1 MQSLNKDTLA
11 YQLGLRPATRART
24 MGMAPVTEVVAQLN
38 KFMKGKGPGDLTGSA
53 NVDVLMGESE
63 RDAVIFYLM
72 NHAVSVVRQKVHPLE
87 SLGNYLPLVEEYQ
100 RQLSQRATRMFYYM
114 LLICTRESRHC
125 KSSYDSKTWQ
135 GLVHKYGQAVLD
147 FHSTIKGIGSSSAAD
162 RFRDNPPNVL
172 LGKYVEFLSDVFY
185 EGTYSASY
193 GGPAWGKV
201 ADVLRDYVLGKLTAE
216 MMLDT
221 SFTLA
226 HNTGPIFNK
235 GMLFEQQNNS
245 ELIRILDVQRSGQI
259 PQMVANKETKWA
271 NDSQIQPLWKA
282 CEAALGDPMRGHVDW
297 YMVEALGSVNTYP
310 IDKKNQLAKHG
321 MPADLQKKQDELVKK
336 QLEDAK
342 KKAELDAMM
351 VTIMPGVKIKKV
363 EVR

>member
-1 MQSLNKDTLA
+1 
-11 YQLGLRPATRART
+11 
-24 MGMAPVTEVVAQLN
+24 MGMVPVTEVVAQLN

-53 NVDVLMGESE
+53 NVDVLVGESE

-125 KSSYDSKTWQ
+125 KTSYDSQTWK

-162 RFRDNPPNVL
+162 RFRENPPDVL

-185 EGTYSASY
+185 EGTYSPSY

-216 MMLDT
+216 MMLV
-221 SFTLA
+221 S
-226 HNTGPIFNK
+226 
-235 GMLFEQQNNS
+235 
-245 ELIRILDVQRSGQI
+245 
-259 PQMVANKETKWA
+259 
-271 NDSQIQPLWKA
+271 
-282 CEAALGDPMRGHVDW
+282 
-297 YMVEALGSVNTYP
+297 
-310 IDKKNQLAKHG
+310 
-321 MPADLQKKQDELVKK
+321 
-336 QLEDAK
+336 
-342 KKAELDAMM
+342 
-351 VTIMPGVKIKKV
+351 
-363 EVR
+363 